1 MEMLREFTAT
11 LIFIVGVTLV
21 VSLIGVFDWGDLIA
35 AIGCFVAAYFIWPS
49 KRHGYREQDNR
60 FLDMLEIII
69 ELPIDILVWIVRFVI
84 RIFRSNDGGIDIDL

>member
-1 MEMLREFTAT
+1 MEMLREFIAT

-21 VSLIGVFDWGDLIA
+21 VSLIGAFDWGDFIA
-35 AIGCFVAAYFIWPS
+35 AIGCFVAAYFTWPS

-69 ELPIDILVWIVRFVI
+69 ELPIDILVWIVRFVV
-84 RIFRSNDGGIDIDL
+84 RKFRSNDGGIDIDL